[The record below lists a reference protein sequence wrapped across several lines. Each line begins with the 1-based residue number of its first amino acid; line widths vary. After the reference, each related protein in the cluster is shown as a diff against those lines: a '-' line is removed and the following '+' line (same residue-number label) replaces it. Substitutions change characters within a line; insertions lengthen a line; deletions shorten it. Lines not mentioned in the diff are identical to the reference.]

1 MSVLLVMKLF
11 LVFLVMLH
19 LLQSR
24 YAVLLHMK
32 SKCEENYTFAI
43 QPRITELFLLVRI
56 IGIISCHL
64 ILPCAQNH
72 QLKG

>member
-24 YAVLLHMK
+24 YAVLLHKK
-32 SKCEENYTFAI
+32 SKYEENYTFAI
-43 QPRITELFLLVRI
+43 QPRITEVFFLVRI
-56 IGIISCHL
+56 IGNISCHL